1 MGIVEKATVKNII
14 VTFRMHALYAYGRPT
29 ALTMQHLHTSSPVF
43 SFLRLIVQYQYRPF
57 QAHNSDDSDVNPF
70 HYSKMQ
76 RHTENKFIYF
86 SQELVLDLH
95 YTMEI

>member
-1 MGIVEKATVKNII
+1 MIPNII
-14 VTFRMHALYAYGRPT
+14 VTFRMHALYANGRPT
-29 ALTMQHLHTSSPVF
+29 ALTMQHLHTSFPVF
-43 SFLRLIVQYQYRPF
+43 SSVRLIVQYQHQPF

-76 RHTENKFIYF
+76 RHTENKFIYI
-86 SQELVLDLH
+86 SQELVVRLH